1 MTMNAELQQA
11 WLEYFPSFPAPVL
24 ALSEPVTL
32 QDLRDEL
39 DRREESV
46 RELQQQL
53 RHEEFLVM
61 FLSKRLEEVSDG
73 RNDARRRV
81 VVDGPPSPRQPGS
94 PTAPTQR
101 PVQPVPAV
109 RHGKRRRA
117 PYLHPGYHHRGVSC
131 STEDLLSR
139 VADDEPDG
147 SGTPGKTTGLGPTRC
162 RDVVDPS
169 EACRPRSWPMNVHGS
184 ADELAFP
191 PRNVL
196 ASLSTVD
203 GNMPSSKTKRGRHY
217 RRTGEQSTRRTDSQY
232 GGVSPACGYEVETP
246 QQGEDSSESLPFID
260 ESPPALSPQPALRS
274 SQLEDGEPLGDALQG
289 PDQTEVEREEED
301 VGKVLAMRKMVLSG
315 ILASEEIYLNQLEAL
330 ILPLK
335 PLRASATTSQ
345 PTLSLQQIH
354 IIFYRLPEIF
364 RIHQTFYDGLKP
376 QVLQDDDSSCV
387 GHLFLQLANSLG
399 HYEGFVN
406 NYQAAVEMV
415 DKCCQGSLQFAEISL
430 VSAGCVNYGRFCS
443 FCFVLFCCC
452 CSCCV
457 TLSDCLCPPQNVKV
471 KIPKGSKEQTRI
483 TSMEALLYKPVDR
496 VMRSTLVLHDLLKH
510 TPHSHSDYAELENA
524 LKISHTFLS
533 KLNADIMIQPVQKQ
547 LRGEGHQL
555 KRDGFLVELVDGTRK
570 FRHLFLFDN
579 LLLCTKLKKAI
590 SGKQQSYDCKWY
602 LPLASLSFVPFEDS
616 EPAPHIPASTEQE
629 IEAIKTK
636 ISQLKS
642 EIARE
647 KKAANKNSRAAERLK
662 KKLSEYEFLLLLQS
676 PNNPFRLHNRNSKS
690 YTFLLSSDYERAE
703 WTDSIEEQKKKCFET
718 CVLGS
723 VEVQLLT
730 ASCMKLQTVHSIPVT
745 ANKEDDEPTGLYGF
759 LYVIIHSASG
769 FKRPVNVYCSI
780 EVDSFG
786 YFVNQARTRTC
797 RDTTNP
803 KWNEEFEIELEGS
816 QTLHILCCNKTA
828 TGHQRSKFS
837 KADMDT
843 TDAIL
848 CKGQMKLDHK
858 DLSEKDWQDRVIDM
872 NEVELKLSVRL
883 TSREFSLK
891 RLPSLKQTGVFGVK
905 IAVVTKRERSQIPYI
920 VRQCVEEIERRGIEE
935 VGIYRVSGVATD
947 IQTLKAAFD
956 NNNKDVVM
964 ILSEMDV
971 NAIAGVLKLYFRELP
986 EPLLTNEK
994 YQSFIEA
1001 SALSDPVA
1009 KETCMLQML
1018 ESLPETSHTTFLY
1031 VLTHLRRVAEKKAVN
1046 KMTLHNIATVF
1057 GPTLLRPSEKDG
1069 DPCSGVGASPP
1080 LTVNRWSLEVIAQDC
1095 EDLFQ
1100 RAKIEA
1106 SDGSTLH
1113 GDLAEAERS
1122 ELKALYSWYV
1132 KHPAIHA
1139 YRKDFEI
1146 FF

>member
-1 MTMNAELQQA
+1 MDAELQRA
-11 WLEYFPSFPAPVL
+11 WLEIFPSFPVPVL
-24 ALSEPVTL
+24 ALSDPVTV
-32 QDLRDEL
+32 QDLREEL
-39 DRREESV
+39 HRRKESV

-53 RHEEFLVM
+53 RREEFLVIY
-61 FLSKRLEEVSDG
+61 LSKRLEEVRTG
-73 RNDARRRV
+73 RNVVKGSEGQARDANRV
-81 VVDGPPSPRQPGS
+81 VIEGPPSSPGPAGS
-94 PTAPTQR
+94 PPNPTQTL
-101 PVQPVPAV
+101 VYPVPAV

-117 PYLHPGYHHRGVSC
+117 PRYQHGGGSC
-131 STEDLLSR
+131 SIEDLLSC
-139 VADDEPDG
+139 VVDVN
-147 SGTPGKTTGLGPTRC
+147 GTPGKTSGLRQNRC
-162 RDVVDPS
+162 RDDQTHVVDPGEPS
-169 EACRPRSWPMNVHGS
+169 RPRSWPMNVHS
-184 ADELAFP
+184 SVHELSFP
-191 PRNVL
+191 PRGVL
-196 ASLSTVD
+196 ASLSSVD
-203 GNMPSSKTKRGRHY
+203 GNVSSSKTGR
-217 RRTGEQSTRRTDSQY
+217 RSQPM
-232 GGVSPACGYEVETP
+232 GQERARCAACGYEVETA

-260 ESPPALSPQPALRS
+260 ESPPALSPQPALRG
-274 SQLEDGEPLGDALQG
+274 SQLEDGEPLGEVLQG
-289 PDQTEVEREEED
+289 PDQTEVESEEGD

-315 ILASEEIYLNQLEAL
+315 ILASEEIYLSQLEAL

-345 PTLSLQQIH
+345 PTLSKQQIE

-364 RIHQTFYDGLKP
+364 RIHQKFYNGLKP

-387 GHLFLQLANSLG
+387 GHLFLELTNSLG

-415 DKCCQGSLQFAEISL
+415 DKCCQTSLQFAEISMHL
-430 VSAGCVNYGRFCS
+430 
-443 FCFVLFCCC
+443 
-452 CSCCV
+452 
-457 TLSDCLCPPQNVKV
+457 KV

-483 TSMEALLYKPVDR
+483 ASLEALLYQPVDR

-510 TPHSHSDYAELENA
+510 TPRSHSDYTELENA
-524 LKISHTFLS
+524 LKISQTFLS
-533 KLNADIMIQPVQKQ
+533 KLNADVMMQPVQKQ

-555 KRDGFLVELVDGTRK
+555 IRDGFLVELVDGTRK

-602 LPLASLSFVPFEDS
+602 LPLTSLSFVPFEDS
-616 EPAPHIPASTEQE
+616 EPAPHIPASTDQE

-647 KKAANKNSRAAERLK
+647 KKAANKNSRAVERLK
-662 KKLSEYEFLLLLQS
+662 KKLSEHEFLLLLQS

-703 WTDSIEEQKKKCFET
+703 WTEFIEAQKKKCSET
-718 CVLGS
+718 CALGS
-723 VEVQLLT
+723 VEVQLLLAT
-730 ASCMKLQTVHSIPVT
+730 CMKLQTVHSIPVT

-797 RDTTNP
+797 RDTANP

-828 TGHQRSKFS
+828 TGHQRSKFPR
-837 KADMDT
+837 ADLDT
-843 TDAIL
+843 ADAIL
-848 CKGQMKLDHK
+848 CKGQIKLDHK
-858 DLSEKDWQDRVIDM
+858 NLSDKDWQDRVIDM

-891 RLPSLKQTGVFGVK
+891 RLPSLKMTGVFGVK

-964 ILSEMDV
+964 MLSEMDV

-1009 KETCMLQML
+1009 KETCMLQLL
-1018 ESLPETSHTTFLY
+1018 ELLPDTSQNTFLY

-1057 GPTLLRPSEKDG
+1057 GPTLLRPSEKAG
-1069 DPCSGVGASPP
+1069 DPCSGVGAHPP
-1080 LTVNRWSLEVIAQDC
+1080 MTVNRWSLEVIAQVQVLLCFLQSDN
-1095 EDLFQ
+1095 LFNSKTKRQ
-1100 RAKIEA
+1100 SRHL
-1106 SDGSTLH
+1106 TL
-1113 GDLAEAERS
+1113 
-1122 ELKALYSWYV
+1122 V
-1132 KHPAIHA
+1132 
-1139 YRKDFEI
+1139 
-1146 FF
+1146 